1 MSSSDR
7 WSPLIAVKRRRAR
20 GSWGAHA
27 ALWTARSVAI
37 GALVS
42 VGALSLAQPA
52 AGSSRYKACA
62 LSLRDQLP
70 PGGTQAYNLT
80 VERARAGCRT
90 VVAVMESFHRCRT
103 SARTGCPRTLAGGWR
118 CSAGKT
124 AFGSLIYG
132 RFTCAAKHGR
142 RVRGTY
148 QQDTPGCFGAAAHDP
163 ALRCFSQARSVFP
176 AFGQE
181 DPEVLCPCE
190 FGVPPAQATRT
201 VALIGDSH
209 TLHWRAAL
217 DVVAHAEL
225 WHGLLATTGGC
236 FFSAAVGS
244 FNEGCVPWYEGTLGW
259 VREHPEIDTVFV
271 TSNADTP
278 VTALDGMTADEVK
291 IDGFRRAWEAL
302 PKTVEHLV
310 VLRDLTKSTPET
322 FDCVY
327 AADSAGTQ
335 RLASLC
341 PLPRAQAQQ
350 EDLGV
355 ETVRRLRDERYSAI
369 DMTRYVCGRLNCY
382 PVVGGVRVNG
392 DQWGHLQPTFMRT
405 LGPYLLREV
414 RRLEA
419 SWSAPARRP
428 ARARVQPYSLSPQ
441 GGAP

>member
-1 MSSSDR
+1 MPRS
-7 WSPLIAVKRRRAR
+7 LAVA
-20 GSWGAHA
+20 GLVSAA
-27 ALWTARSVAI
+27 ALSPV
-37 GALVS
+37 
-42 VGALSLAQPA
+42 QPA
-52 AGSSRYKACA
+52 AASPRYKACA

-70 PGGTQAYNLT
+70 PGGTPAYNPT
-80 VERARAGCRT
+80 VERARADCPT
-90 VVAVMESFHRCRT
+90 AVAVMRSFHRCRT

-118 CSAGKT
+118 CSAGRT
-124 AFGSLIYG
+124 VFGRLIYG
-132 RFTCAAKHGR
+132 RFACAAKRGR

-163 ALRCFSQARSVFP
+163 ALRCFSQARRVFP
-176 AFGQE
+176 AFGEE

-244 FNEGCVPWYEGTLGW
+244 FNEGCVPWYEGTRDW

-278 VTALDGMTADEVK
+278 VAALDGKTTDEVK
-291 IDGFRRAWEAL
+291 IDGFRRAWQAL
-302 PKTVEHLV
+302 PNTVKHLV

-322 FDCVY
+322 FDCLF
-327 AADSAGTQ
+327 AAVSAGTQ

-341 PLPRAQAQQ
+341 PLPRAQVQQ
-350 EDLGV
+350 KDLGV
-355 ETVRRLRDERYSAI
+355 ETVRLLRDERYSAI
-369 DMTRYVCGRLNCY
+369 DMTPYVCGHLNCY
-382 PVVGGVRVNG
+382 PVVGGARVNG
-392 DQWGHLQPTFMRT
+392 DQWGHLQATFMRT

-414 RRLEA
+414 RRLGD
-419 SWSAPARRP
+419 SWAAPGRRP
-428 ARARVQPYSLSPQ
+428 TRARVQPSSLSLQ
-441 GGAP
+441 GGSP